1 MNRLKLTNLIFIVI
15 LIENNLNVMNKLNHK
30 KGLNQQLEEPTF
42 PPNEEPTNPPPKEKP
57 ITIPPDVP
65 YSPTPEDPEIIPPE
79 IPVGPK
85 LNKKVYNNK

>member
-1 MNRLKLTNLIFIVI
+1 MVI
-15 LIENNLNVMNKLNHK
+15 LIENKLIIMDNLKNNTR
-30 KGLNQQLEEPTF
+30 LNQQQEEPTF

-57 ITIPPDVP
+57 TIIPPDVP

-85 LNKKVYNNK
+85 LYKKVYNSNQH